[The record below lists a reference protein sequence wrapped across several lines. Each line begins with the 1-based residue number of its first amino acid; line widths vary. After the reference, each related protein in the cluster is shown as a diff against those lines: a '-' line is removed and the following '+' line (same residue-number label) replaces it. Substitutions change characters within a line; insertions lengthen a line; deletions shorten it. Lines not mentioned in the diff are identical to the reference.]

1 MKVLKPVIKLLKYFS
16 NPLLKPTELID
27 RYPTND
33 TLDYKIAM
41 VKYHWGEMEHDIL
54 SIAKIKWKLFCK
66 YGWKYFILKT
76 AKVIILLSI
85 AIFTILFIYKISKP
99 KIINIYHTTDTF
111 ESKIE
116 KDSVIVI
123 REVVNS
129 NLKKYFDYI
138 AATEVP
144 IKNGDTLSS
153 YQVRCYDS
161 TSSAIGRYQMVN
173 DARTQIGLGGVSEQV
188 FLNNPELQDVAMYL
202 LIKDNYRAMKLFIDE
217 YDGKIING
225 YFLTEPG
232 MLSLAHALGANG
244 AMTWIKNG
252 CKVNQLPSGAPNA
265 DRRLTFQK
273 YKIKFK

>member
-1 MKVLKPVIKLLKYFS
+1 MKILKPLIKLLKYFL

-27 RYPTND
+27 RYPTNV
-33 TLDYKIAM
+33 TLDYRISM
-41 VKYHWGEMEHDIL
+41 VKYHWGEIEHYIL
-54 SIAKIKWKLFCK
+54 SIAKIKWKLFLK
-66 YGWKYFILKT
+66 YGWKYFVLKT
-76 AKVIILLSI
+76 SKIIVLL
-85 AIFTILFIYKISKP
+85 TIGFFLVFFIYKAAKP
-99 KIINIYHTTDTF
+99 KIINIYHTDSF

-116 KDSVIVI
+116 KDSIIII
-123 REVVNS
+123 RDVVNPQ
-129 NLKKYFDYI
+129 LKKYFDYI

-173 DARTQIGLGGVSEQV
+173 AARTQIGLGGVSDQV

-202 LIKDNYRAMKLFIDE
+202 LIKDNYRAMKPFIDE

-232 MLSLAHALGANG
+232 MLSLAHALGASG